1 MKNRELAKLL
11 EVPPESMLQYFL
23 DLVDESKRRRRENA
37 LRANEIQQQRRAERA
52 RQIGEER
59 YRSQQA
65 AKRAKA
71 RPGFGGSIAQRMIK
85 VMDPGSWY
93 TADDLVKLIDAPRC
107 ARSKVYQVL
116 LRHGLVHRARDP
128 NPLPRV
134 DGVTLVYLYR
144 LTVKGEAE
152 RETLLL
158 VGD

>member
-1 MKNRELAKLL
+1 MKNRRLAKLL

-23 DLVDESKRRRRENA
+23 DLVDDDKRRRRENA

-59 YRSQQA
+59 YRGQQA

-71 RPGFGGSIAQRMIK
+71 RPSFGGSIAQRMIK
-85 VMDPGSWY
+85 AMDPGSWY

-116 LRHGLVHRARDP
+116 LRYGLVHRARDP

-144 LTVKGEAE
+144 LTAKGEAE
-152 RETLLL
+152 REALLL
-158 VGD
+158 IGD